1 MSQAPLDAFRP
12 PGDRL
17 VISPSVC
24 IGTTLVPWRWD
35 VGDNRKVCPT
45 SKQGGIR
52 LEGIWFSKSEITRQH
67 SHSVLL
73 FSSTGLEKY
82 SQGEKLGL
90 SCICEGW

>member
-1 MSQAPLDAFRP
+1 MSQASLDAFQP

-17 VISPSVC
+17 VISPSVH

-35 VGDNRKVCPT
+35 MGDNRKVCPT

-52 LEGIWFSKSEITRQH
+52 REGIWFSKSEITRQH

-73 FSSTGLEKY
+73 FSSTGLENIHK
-82 SQGEKLGL
+82 GKILA
-90 SCICEGW
+90 

>member
-35 VGDNRKVCPT
+35 LGDNRKVCPT

-52 LEGIWFSKSEITRQH
+52 LEGIWFSKSEITGQH

-73 FSSTGLEKY
+73 FSSMGLENIHNGKN
-82 SQGEKLGL
+82 LA
-90 SCICEGW
+90 